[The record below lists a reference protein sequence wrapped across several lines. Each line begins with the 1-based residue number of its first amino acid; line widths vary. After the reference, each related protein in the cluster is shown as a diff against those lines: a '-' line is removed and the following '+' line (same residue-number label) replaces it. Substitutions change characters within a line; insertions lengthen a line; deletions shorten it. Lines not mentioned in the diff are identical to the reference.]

1 MSASSSRPPVADASS
16 GAVNS
21 NRLLTFDGGC
31 NFRDIGGYSGFE
43 GRTVRWGKVYRA
55 GVLSYF
61 KDSDHPQLHRLQVRA
76 ICDLRRAEERAKEPT
91 RWPDPNTQPLF
102 FADGTNMPTIRAF
115 SALRPQTA
123 AGMFDAMIDLYR
135 ALPEWMSARLRGMI
149 ESIAEDRVPMVVHCA
164 AGKDRTGIAIGLLL
178 AVLGV
183 DRATII
189 EDYLLTNASDFE
201 SFIRSQHDAQLG
213 LADERHPLLGMPAE
227 MRQVLLSAQ
236 PEFLEAAFEQVDRLG
251 GLDEFLRDICR
262 VSDGT
267 IEIVKQTLLS

>member
-1 MSASSSRPPVADASS
+1 MSASCCSGSLAKPTS

-21 NRLLTFDGGC
+21 NRLLTLDGGC
-31 NFRDIGGYSGFE
+31 NFRDIGGYSGLE

-61 KDSDHPQLHRLQVRA
+61 KDSDHPRLHGLKVRA

-91 RWPDPNTQPLF
+91 RWPDANTQPLF
-102 FADGTNMPTIRAF
+102 FDDGNNMPTIRAF
-115 SALRPQTA
+115 AALRPQTA

-135 ALPEWMSARLRGMI
+135 ALPEWMSGRLRGMFQG
-149 ESIAEDRVPMVVHCA
+149 IAEEQVPMVVHCA

-178 AVLGV
+178 AALGV
-183 DRATII
+183 ERATII

-201 SFIRSQHDAQLG
+201 AFVRRQHDAQLG
-213 LADERHPLLGMPAE
+213 LADERHPLLAMPAE

-251 GLDEFLRDICR
+251 GLARFLRDICH

-267 IEIVKQTLLS
+267 LESVKQTLLS